1 MAAPERGAGRLTS
14 PPISR
19 LLTVCR
25 LLNAAG
31 VRYVIVG
38 GFALALHGAIRATK
52 DVDVLIDP
60 TLDNARRALQALQ
73 GLTYGIARE
82 LDPPDIIAKPITIIG
97 DDPRVDLL
105 TLAWSVRYADAA
117 PTMLRIRI
125 EDVEIPVADLDTLI
139 RSKQTGRLQ
148 DRADVE
154 TLEELKR
161 LQDGS
166 SGEGL

>member
-1 MAAPERGAGRLTS
+1 MAPPGRDASRVTGLAA
-14 PPISR
+14 SR
-19 LLTVCR
+19 LVAVCR
-25 LLNAAG
+25 LLNEGG

-38 GFALALHGAIRATK
+38 GFALALHGVVRATK

-60 TLDNARRALQALQ
+60 TIDNARRALEALR
-73 GLTYGIARE
+73 GLTYGIAAE
-82 LDPPDIIAKPITIIG
+82 LDPAEVAARPITIIG

-105 TLAWSVRYADAA
+105 TLAWSVRYADAE
-117 PTMLRIRI
+117 PRMLRVRI
-125 EDVEIPVADLDTLI
+125 EDVEIPYADLDTLI

-161 LQDGS
+161 LR
-166 SGEGL
+166 

>member
-1 MAAPERGAGRLTS
+1 MSDAPV
-14 PPISR
+14 SR

-52 DVDVLIDP
+52 DVDVLIEP
-60 TLDNARRALQALQ
+60 TLDNARRALEALR
-73 GLTYGIARE
+73 GLAYGIARE
-82 LDPPDIIAKPITIIG
+82 LDPADVIARPITIIG

-105 TLAWSVRYADAA
+105 TIAWSVRYADAA
-117 PTMLRIRI
+117 PSMLRIRVD
-125 EDVEIPVADLDTLI
+125 DVEIPVADLETLI

-148 DRADVE
+148 A
-154 TLEELKR
+154 
-161 LQDGS
+161 
-166 SGEGL
+166 EGRPGPS